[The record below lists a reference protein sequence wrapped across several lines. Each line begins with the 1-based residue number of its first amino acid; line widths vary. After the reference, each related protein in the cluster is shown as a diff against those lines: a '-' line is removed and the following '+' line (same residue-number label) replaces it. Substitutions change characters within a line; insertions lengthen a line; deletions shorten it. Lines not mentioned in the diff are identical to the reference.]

1 MFFFFFSSRRR
12 HTRFDCDWSSD
23 VCSSDL
29 AAPPRQR
36 AARAIE
42 VALLSGRTLS
52 WWQREARETGIMRPW
67 YIHLTLPRDALH
79 RRIAERV
86 DRMLAAGLVAEGR
99 TLLARGVAAHAPGLD
114 GVGYREG
121 VATLERRPPGGP
133 PRGAAVAAARRGAE
147 RAGEGVWHQHR

>member
-1 MFFFFFSSRRR
+1 
-12 HTRFDCDWSSD
+12 
-23 VCSSDL
+23 
-29 AAPPRQR
+29 
-36 AARAIE
+36 
-42 VALLSGRTLS
+42 
-52 WWQREARETGIMRPW
+52 MRPW

-133 PRGAAVAAARRGAE
+133 LRGAVVAATRGDPE
-147 RAGEGVWHQHR
+147 PPGGGVLSQISPPKAKRPPT